1 MSFDKLKKNM
11 INNKN
16 ILVTG
21 GTGSFGSVFV
31 EYLLENYKPRKVMVF
46 SRDEQKQFLM
56 EKKLQKYR
64 KKLRFLVGDVR
75 DLQRLEFATK
85 DVDVLIHAAAMKH
98 VLIAEYNPFEVVKT
112 NIMGAQNVID
122 ACLKNNVKKIIA
134 LSTDKASS
142 PVNIYGA
149 SKLTSDKLFIAAN
162 NYAGKNKNK
171 FSVVR
176 YGNVLGSNGSIL
188 PLFFKS
194 SKKKLITITDR
205 RMTRFNIT
213 LKESVDLV
221 MKVLNFMVG
230 GEIFVPKIPSFK
242 VVDLAQAI
250 SADSKIKI
258 IGIKPGE
265 KLHEEL
271 ISGPESQ
278 NAIEYKNYFV
288 IASNS
293 ELFYWNKKNYIKK
306 FGGKACSN
314 NFSYNSDNNKD
325 KLTVSL
331 LKKIVK
337 TQIKNLNLK

>member
-1 MSFDKLKKNM
+1 M

-21 GTGSFGSVFV
+21 GTGSFGSIFV
-31 EYLLENYKPRKVMVF
+31 EYLLKNFNPKKIMIF

-56 EKKLQKYR
+56 EKKLQKFR
-64 KKLRFLVGDVR
+64 KKLRFFVGDVR

-85 DVDVLIHAAAMKH
+85 NVDVLIHTAAMKH

-122 ACLKNNVKKIIA
+122 ACLKNNVKKVVA

-162 NYAGKNKNK
+162 NYAGKNKNR

-176 YGNVLGSNGSIL
+176 YGNVLGSKGSIL
-188 PLFFKS
+188 PLFFKGA
-194 SKKKLITITDR
+194 KNNLITVTDK

-213 LKESVDLV
+213 LKESVQLV
-221 MKVLNFMVG
+221 IKVLNNMVG

-242 VVDLAQAI
+242 VIDLAKAI
-250 SADSKIKI
+250 SSTAKIKY

-271 ISGPESQ
+271 ISIHESK
-278 NAIEYKNYFV
+278 NTIAYKNYYV

-306 FGGKACSN
+306 FGGKNCSN
-314 NFSYNSDNNKD
+314 NFSYDSDNNKD
-325 KLTVSL
+325 KLNISM
-331 LKKIVK
+331 LKKIIA
-337 TQIKNLNLK
+337 TEIKALNLK

>member
-1 MSFDKLKKNM
+1 M
-11 INNKN
+11 INNKV

-31 EYLLENYKPRKVMVF
+31 EYLLTNFKPKKVMVF

-56 EKKLQKYR
+56 EKKLKKFR
-64 KKLRFLVGDVR
+64 DKLRFLIGDVR

-85 DVDVLIHAAAMKH
+85 NVDILIHAAAMKH

-112 NIMGAQNVID
+112 NVIGAQNVID
-122 ACLKNNVKKIIA
+122 ACLKNNVKKVIA

-142 PVNIYGA
+142 PANIYGA

-162 NYAGKNKNK
+162 SYAGKNKNK

-176 YGNVLGSNGSIL
+176 YGNVLGSKGSIL
-188 PLFFKS
+188 PLFFEGAKNG
-194 SKKKLITITDR
+194 LITITDK

-221 MKVLNFMVG
+221 IKALKNMVG

-242 VVDLAQAI
+242 VIDLAKAI
-250 SADSKIKI
+250 SLESKIMF

-271 ISGPESQ
+271 ISVHESM
-278 NAIEYKNYFV
+278 NTIEYKKHFV
-288 IASNS
+288 ITSTA
-293 ELFYWNKKNYIKK
+293 EFFYWNKKNYMKK
-306 FGGKACSN
+306 FKGKKCNN
-314 NFSYNSDNNKD
+314 NFSYNSDNNKE
-325 KLTVSL
+325 KLSVNS

-337 TQIKNLNLK
+337 KELKKLNLK

>member
-1 MSFDKLKKNM
+1 M
-11 INNKN
+11 INNKT

-21 GTGSFGSVFV
+21 GTGSFGSIFI
-31 EYLLENYKPRKVMVF
+31 EYLLKNFNPKKIMVF

-64 KKLRFLVGDVR
+64 NKLRYLVGDVR

-85 DVDVLIHAAAMKH
+85 NIDILIHTAAMKH
-98 VLIAEYNPFEVVKT
+98 VLIGEYNPFEVVKT

-122 ACLKNNVKKIIA
+122 ACLKNNVKKVVA

-162 NYAGKNKNK
+162 NYAGENKNQ

-176 YGNVLGSNGSIL
+176 YGNVLGSKGSIL
-188 PLFFKS
+188 PLFLKGAENN
-194 SKKKLITITDR
+194 LITITDK

-213 LKESVDLV
+213 LKESVQLV
-221 MKVLNFMVG
+221 VKVLNTMTG

-242 VVDLAQAI
+242 VIDLAKAI
-250 SADSKIKI
+250 SNTAKIKF

-271 ISGPESQ
+271 ISLHESK
-278 NAIEYKNYFV
+278 NTIEYKNYFV

-293 ELFYWNKKNYIKK
+293 ELFYWNKKNYMKR
-306 FGGKACSN
+306 FGGKNCKDG
-314 NFSYNSDNNKD
+314 FSYDSGNNKK
-325 KLTVSL
+325 KLT
-331 LKKIVK
+331 
-337 TQIKNLNLK
+337 IKNLKNIIDKESKKLSLK

>member
-1 MSFDKLKKNM
+1 M
-11 INNKN
+11 INNKT

-21 GTGSFGSVFV
+21 GTGSFGSIFI
-31 EYLLENYKPRKVMVF
+31 EYLLKNFNPKKIMVF

-64 KKLRFLVGDVR
+64 NKLRYLVGDVR

-85 DVDVLIHAAAMKH
+85 NIDILIHTAAMKH
-98 VLIAEYNPFEVVKT
+98 VLIGEYNPFEVVKT

-122 ACLKNNVKKIIA
+122 ACLKNNVKKVVA

-162 NYAGKNKNK
+162 NYAGKNKNQ

-176 YGNVLGSNGSIL
+176 YGNVLGSKGSIL
-188 PLFFKS
+188 PLFLKGAENN
-194 SKKKLITITDR
+194 LITITDK

-213 LKESVDLV
+213 LKESVQLV
-221 MKVLNFMVG
+221 VKVLNTMTG

-242 VVDLAQAI
+242 VIDLAKAI
-250 SADSKIKI
+250 SNTAKIKF

-271 ISGPESQ
+271 ISLHESK
-278 NAIEYKNYFV
+278 NTIEYKNYFV

-293 ELFYWNKKNYIKK
+293 ELFYWNKKNYMKR
-306 FGGKACSN
+306 FGGKNCKDG
-314 NFSYNSDNNKD
+314 FSYDSGNNKK
-325 KLTVSL
+325 KLT
-331 LKKIVK
+331 
-337 TQIKNLNLK
+337 IKNLKNIIDKESKKLSLK

>member
-1 MSFDKLKKNM
+1 M

-21 GTGSFGSVFV
+21 GTGSFGSIFV
-31 EYLLENYKPRKVMVF
+31 EYLLKNFNPKKIMIF

-56 EKKLQKYR
+56 EKKLQKFR
-64 KKLRFLVGDVR
+64 KKLRFFVGDIR

-85 DVDVLIHAAAMKH
+85 NVDVLIHTAAMKH

-122 ACLKNNVKKIIA
+122 ACLKNNVKKVVA

-162 NYAGKNKNK
+162 NYAGKNKNH

-176 YGNVLGSNGSIL
+176 YGNVLGSKGSIL
-188 PLFFKS
+188 PLFFKGA
-194 SKKKLITITDR
+194 KNNLITVTDK

-213 LKESVDLV
+213 LKESVQLV
-221 MKVLNFMVG
+221 VKVLNNMVG

-242 VVDLAQAI
+242 VIDLAKAI
-250 SADSKIKI
+250 SSTAKIKY

-271 ISGPESQ
+271 ISIHESK
-278 NAIEYKNYFV
+278 NTIAYKNYYV

-306 FGGKACSN
+306 FGGKNCSN
-314 NFSYNSDNNKD
+314 NFSYDSDNNKD
-325 KLTVSL
+325 KLNISM
-331 LKKIVK
+331 LKKIIA
-337 TQIKNLNLK
+337 TEIKALNLK

>member
-1 MSFDKLKKNM
+1 M
-11 INNKN
+11 INNKV

-31 EYLLENYKPRKVMVF
+31 EYLLTNFKPKKVMVF

-56 EKKLQKYR
+56 EKKLKKFR
-64 KKLRFLVGDVR
+64 DKLRFLIGDVR

-85 DVDVLIHAAAMKH
+85 NVDILIHAAAMKH

-112 NIMGAQNVID
+112 NVIGAQNVID
-122 ACLKNNVKKIIA
+122 ACLKNNVKKVIA

-142 PVNIYGA
+142 PANIYGA

-162 NYAGKNKNK
+162 SYAGKNKNK

-176 YGNVLGSNGSIL
+176 YGNVLGSKGSIL
-188 PLFFKS
+188 PLFFEGAKNG
-194 SKKKLITITDR
+194 LITITDK

-221 MKVLNFMVG
+221 IKALKNMVG

-242 VVDLAQAI
+242 VIDLAKAI
-250 SADSKIKI
+250 SLESKIMF

-271 ISGPESQ
+271 ISVHESM
-278 NAIEYKNYFV
+278 NTIEYKKHFV
-288 IASNS
+288 ITSTA
-293 ELFYWNKKNYIKK
+293 EFFYWNKKNYMKK
-306 FGGKACSN
+306 FKGKKCN
-314 NFSYNSDNNKD
+314 INFSYNSDNNKE
-325 KLTVSL
+325 KLSVNS

-337 TQIKNLNLK
+337 KELKKLNLK

>member
-1 MSFDKLKKNM
+1 M
-11 INNKN
+11 INNKV

-31 EYLLENYKPRKVMVF
+31 EYLLANFKPKKVMVF

-56 EKKLQKYR
+56 EKKLQKFR
-64 KKLRFLVGDVR
+64 NKLRFLVGDVR

-85 DVDVLIHAAAMKH
+85 NVDILIHAAAMKH

-112 NIMGAQNVID
+112 NVMGAQNVID
-122 ACLKNNVKKIIA
+122 ACLKNNVKKVIA

-142 PVNIYGA
+142 PANIYGA

-176 YGNVLGSNGSIL
+176 YGNVLGSKGSIL
-188 PLFFKS
+188 PLFFKGA
-194 SKKKLITITDR
+194 KNGLITITDK

-221 MKVLNFMVG
+221 IKVLKNMVG

-242 VVDLAQAI
+242 VMDLAKAI
-250 SADSKIKI
+250 SSNSKIKF

-271 ISGPESQ
+271 ISVHESM
-278 NAIEYKNYFV
+278 NTIEYKKHFV
-288 IASNS
+288 ITSTS
-293 ELFYWNKKNYIKK
+293 EFFYWNKKNYMKK
-306 FGGKACSN
+306 FKGKKCDI
-314 NFSYNSDNNKD
+314 NFSYNSDNNKE
-325 KLTVSL
+325 KLTINV
-331 LKKIVK
+331 LKKIV
-337 TQIKNLNLK
+337 QQEIKKLNLK

>member
-1 MSFDKLKKNM
+1 M

-21 GTGSFGSVFV
+21 GTGSFGSIFV
-31 EYLLENYKPRKVMVF
+31 EYLLKNFNPKKIMIF

-56 EKKLQKYR
+56 EKKLQKFR
-64 KKLRFLVGDVR
+64 KKLRFFVGDVR

-85 DVDVLIHAAAMKH
+85 NVDVLIHTAAMKH

-122 ACLKNNVKKIIA
+122 ACLKNNVKKVVA

-162 NYAGKNKNK
+162 NYAGKNKNR

-176 YGNVLGSNGSIL
+176 YGNVLGSKGSIL
-188 PLFFKS
+188 PLFFKGA
-194 SKKKLITITDR
+194 KNNLITVTDK

-213 LKESVDLV
+213 LKESVQLV
-221 MKVLNFMVG
+221 IKVLNNMVG

-242 VVDLAQAI
+242 VIDLAKAI
-250 SADSKIKI
+250 SSTAKIKY

-271 ISGPESQ
+271 ISIHESK
-278 NAIEYKNYFV
+278 NTIAYKNYYV

-306 FGGKACSN
+306 FGGKNCSN
-314 NFSYNSDNNKD
+314 NFSYDSDNSKD
-325 KLTVSL
+325 KLNISM
-331 LKKIVK
+331 LKKIIA
-337 TQIKNLNLK
+337 TEIKALNLK

>member
-1 MSFDKLKKNM
+1 M
-11 INNKN
+11 INNKT

-21 GTGSFGSVFV
+21 GTGSFGSIFI
-31 EYLLENYKPRKVMVF
+31 EYLLKNFNPKKIMVF

-64 KKLRFLVGDVR
+64 NKLRYLVGDVR

-85 DVDVLIHAAAMKH
+85 NIDILIHTAAMKH
-98 VLIAEYNPFEVVKT
+98 VLIGEYNPFEVVKT

-122 ACLKNNVKKIIA
+122 ACLKNNVKKVVA

-162 NYAGKNKNK
+162 NYAGKNKNQ

-176 YGNVLGSNGSIL
+176 YGNVLGSKGSIL
-188 PLFFKS
+188 PLFLKGAENN
-194 SKKKLITITDR
+194 LITITDK

-213 LKESVDLV
+213 LKESVQLV
-221 MKVLNFMVG
+221 VKVLNTMTG

-242 VVDLAQAI
+242 VIDLAKAI
-250 SADSKIKI
+250 SNTAKIKF

-271 ISGPESQ
+271 ISLHESK
-278 NAIEYKNYFV
+278 NTIEYKNYFV

-293 ELFYWNKKNYIKK
+293 ELFLLEQKNYMKR
-306 FGGKACSN
+306 FGGKNCKDG
-314 NFSYNSDNNKD
+314 FSYDSGNNK
-325 KLTVSL
+325 KLT
-331 LKKIVK
+331 
-337 TQIKNLNLK
+337 IKNLKNIIDKESKN

>member
-1 MSFDKLKKNM
+1 
-11 INNKN
+11 
-16 ILVTG
+16 
-21 GTGSFGSVFV
+21 
-31 EYLLENYKPRKVMVF
+31 MVF

-64 KKLRFLVGDVR
+64 NKLRYLVGDVR

-85 DVDVLIHAAAMKH
+85 NIDILIHTAAMKH
-98 VLIAEYNPFEVVKT
+98 VLIGEYNPFEVVKT

-122 ACLKNNVKKIIA
+122 ACLKNNVKKVVA

-162 NYAGKNKNK
+162 NYAGKNKNQ

-176 YGNVLGSNGSIL
+176 YGNVLGSKGSIL
-188 PLFFKS
+188 PLFLKGAENN
-194 SKKKLITITDR
+194 LITITDK

-213 LKESVDLV
+213 LKESVQLV
-221 MKVLNFMVG
+221 VKVLNTMTG

-242 VVDLAQAI
+242 VIDLAKAI
-250 SADSKIKI
+250 SNTAKIKF

-271 ISGPESQ
+271 ISLHESK
-278 NAIEYKNYFV
+278 NTIEYKNYFV

-293 ELFYWNKKNYIKK
+293 ELFYWNKKNYMKRFAERIARMDLVMIVVIIKK
-306 FGGKACSN
+306 
-314 NFSYNSDNNKD
+314 
-325 KLTVSL
+325 LT
-331 LKKIVK
+331 
-337 TQIKNLNLK
+337 IKNLKNIIDKESKS

>member
-1 MSFDKLKKNM
+1 M
-11 INNKN
+11 INNKT

-21 GTGSFGSVFV
+21 GTGSFGSIFI
-31 EYLLENYKPRKVMVF
+31 EYLLKNFNPKKIMVF

-64 KKLRFLVGDVR
+64 NKLRYLVGDVR

-85 DVDVLIHAAAMKH
+85 NIDILIHTAAMKH
-98 VLIAEYNPFEVVKT
+98 VLIGEYNPFEVVKT

-122 ACLKNNVKKIIA
+122 ACLKNNVKKVVA

-162 NYAGKNKNK
+162 NYAGKNKNQ

-176 YGNVLGSNGSIL
+176 YGNVLGSKGSIL
-188 PLFFKS
+188 PLFLKGAENNI
-194 SKKKLITITDR
+194 ITITDK

-213 LKESVDLV
+213 LKESVQLV
-221 MKVLNFMVG
+221 VKVLNTMTG

-242 VVDLAQAI
+242 VIDLAKAI
-250 SADSKIKI
+250 SNTAKIKF

-271 ISGPESQ
+271 ISLHESK
-278 NAIEYKNYFV
+278 NTIEYKNYFV

-293 ELFYWNKKNYIKK
+293 ELFYWNKKNYMKR
-306 FGGKACSN
+306 FGGKNCKDG
-314 NFSYNSDNNKD
+314 FSYDSGNNKK
-325 KLTVSL
+325 KLT
-331 LKKIVK
+331 
-337 TQIKNLNLK
+337 IKNLKNIIDKESKKLSLK

>member
-1 MSFDKLKKNM
+1 M
-11 INNKN
+11 
-16 ILVTG
+16 TC
-21 GTGSFGSVFV
+21 
-31 EYLLENYKPRKVMVF
+31 
-46 SRDEQKQFLM
+46 
-56 EKKLQKYR
+56 
-64 KKLRFLVGDVR
+64 
-75 DLQRLEFATK
+75 FATK
-85 DVDVLIHAAAMKH
+85 NVDVLIHTAAMKH

-122 ACLKNNVKKIIA
+122 ACLKNNVKKVVA

-162 NYAGKNKNK
+162 NYAGKNKNR

-176 YGNVLGSNGSIL
+176 YGNVLGSKGSIL
-188 PLFFKS
+188 PLFFKGA
-194 SKKKLITITDR
+194 KNNLITVTDK

-213 LKESVDLV
+213 LKESVQLV
-221 MKVLNFMVG
+221 IKVLNNMVG

-242 VVDLAQAI
+242 VIDLAKAI
-250 SADSKIKI
+250 SSTAKIKY

-271 ISGPESQ
+271 ISIHESK
-278 NAIEYKNYFV
+278 NTIAYKNYYV

-306 FGGKACSN
+306 FGGKNCSN
-314 NFSYNSDNNKD
+314 NFSYDSDKNKD
-325 KLTVSL
+325 KLNISM
-331 LKKIVK
+331 LKKIIA
-337 TQIKNLNLK
+337 TEIKALNLK

>member
-1 MSFDKLKKNM
+1 M

-31 EYLLENYKPRKVMVF
+31 EYLLENFKPRKVIVF
-46 SRDEQKQFLM
+46 SRDEQKQFKM
-56 EKKLQKYR
+56 EKKLQKFR
-64 KKLRFLVGDVR
+64 NKLRFFVGDVR
-75 DLQRLEFATK
+75 DLHRLEFATK
-85 DVDVLIHAAAMKH
+85 DVDILIHSAAMKH

-122 ACLKNNVKKIIA
+122 ACLKNNVKKVIA

-162 NYAGKNKNK
+162 NYAGKSKNK

-176 YGNVLGSNGSIL
+176 YGNVLGSKGSIL
-188 PLFFKS
+188 PIFLKGAE
-194 SKKKLITITDR
+194 KKLITITDK

-213 LKESVDLV
+213 LKESVELV
-221 MKVLNFMVG
+221 IRALRDMVG

-242 VVDLAQAI
+242 VIDFARAI
-250 SADSKIKI
+250 SPNSKIKY

-271 ISGPESQ
+271 ISTHESL
-278 NAIEYKNYFV
+278 NTIEYKNYYV

-293 ELFYWNKKNYIKK
+293 ELFFWNKKNYIKK
-306 FGGKACSN
+306 FGGKICPD
-314 NFSYNSDNNKD
+314 NFSYNSDNNKS
-325 KLTVSL
+325 KLTIKS
-331 LKKIVK
+331 LKKIVN
-337 TQIKNLNLK
+337 IESEILKLK

>member
-1 MSFDKLKKNM
+1 MNM
-11 INNKN
+11 INNKT

-21 GTGSFGSVFV
+21 GTGSFRSVFV
-31 EYLLENYKPRKVMVF
+31 EYLLENFKPRKIMVF
-46 SRDEQKQFLM
+46 SLYEQKQFLM
-56 EKKLQKYR
+56 EKKLQKFR
-64 KKLRFLVGDVR
+64 SKLRFLVGDVR

-85 DVDVLIHAAAMKH
+85 DVDILIHAAAMKH

-122 ACLKNNVKKIIA
+122 ACLKNNVKKVVA

-176 YGNVLGSNGSIL
+176 YGNVVGSKGSIL
-188 PLFFKS
+188 PLFIKS
-194 SKKKLITITDR
+194 AKKKMITITDK

-213 LKESVDLV
+213 LKESVELV
-221 MKVLNFMVG
+221 MKVLNSMVG

-242 VVDLAQAI
+242 VIDLAHAI
-250 SADSKIKI
+250 SSDSKIKI

-278 NAIEYKNYFV
+278 NAIEYKNNFV

-293 ELFYWNKKNYIKK
+293 ELFYWNKKNYMKK
-306 FGGKACSN
+306 FGGKICKD

-325 KLTVSL
+325 KLTISL
-331 LKKIVK
+331 LKKIIK
-337 TQIKNLNLK
+337 KQIIKLDLK